1 MIPASRATSRACTYK
16 AANVRFWVE
25 SGHAPIALRISP
37 FGPKPDI
44 AARRF
49 DSPQTSDI
57 FVLDGG
63 LLDSTL
69 VRVGT
74 VASAGMYDYAS
85 PPEHDPE
92 NGNHFSEKIMLL

>member
-1 MIPASRATSRACTYK
+1 MRRSPCESRLLDPNRTSRRG
-16 AANVRFWVE
+16 V
-25 SGHAPIALRISP
+25 
-37 FGPKPDI
+37 
-44 AARRF
+44 F

-74 VASAGMYDYAS
+74 VASTEMYDYAS
-85 PPEHDPE
+85 PLEHDPE